1 MFSHDVLK
9 FYKSLKLDN
18 QLPHGVT
25 AMNPYRSD
33 ETFTYCEQFYSRF
46 YADDN
51 KRKVIL
57 GINPGRLGGGITGVP
72 FTDPIKLDHLGIK
85 NTLIKKPEL
94 SADFIYLMIEA
105 YGGVESFY
113 RDCFITAMS
122 PLGFIKDDKNIN
134 YYDIPELQNA
144 IEPFIIQ
151 CIRQQLTFNIHRN
164 VFCLGEG
171 QNFKYLSKL
180 NKKYSF
186 FEHIE
191 PLPHPRFIM
200 QYRRRQLDRYVS
212 LYIEKL
218 K

>member
-1 MFSHDVLK
+1 
-9 FYKSLKLDN
+9 
-18 QLPHGVT
+18 
-25 AMNPYRSD
+25 
-33 ETFTYCEQFYSRF
+33 
-46 YADDN
+46 
-51 KRKVIL
+51 
-57 GINPGRLGGGITGVP
+57 
-72 FTDPIKLDHLGIK
+72 
-85 NTLIKKPEL
+85 
-94 SADFIYLMIEA
+94 MIEA